1 VKFQILGPLEV
12 MTSTGPLAISA
23 KRLRALLALLLL
35 DARAVVSADRLIDG
49 IWPGQP
55 PPSALENVRTYVSQ
69 LRALFSS
76 TDGGPAR
83 AECPARQSRLQTHP
97 AGYRL
102 LVEPE
107 ELDLLRFDAM
117 ATAGSRALAAGND
130 VSAGAFLGQAVELWR
145 GTPLPE
151 LVLGPSA
158 QAKIVAVEERY
169 RQVQTEWIR
178 ARLGLGHHA
187 ELLPLLCQLIEERP
201 CDEGLRAMLMS
212 ALYRAGRSG
221 EALTAFVNARN
232 TLIRELGVEPGAE
245 LRQIQAA
252 ILSGNPVTPRPLAAA
267 QAVATSYATVP
278 HHLPAIGPVLIG
290 RDRELD
296 AVTALADPA
305 DSNSERAAVL
315 AMSGPPGAG
324 KTATAVAAAAKVAA
338 AYPAGQLYL
347 DLGGS
352 TERPVTAGEA
362 IARLL
367 TGLGFSIGPETAA
380 AQAEECQLL
389 YRSLL
394 AERRMVVV
402 LDDAVDAA
410 QVRPLIPGQ
419 GPSLVIVTSRR
430 YLAGVGCTIRLNLDP
445 LPTADGLHLLGSIIG
460 VSRVAAEHGAA
471 CAIVLACGG
480 LPLAIEIA
488 GTRLAALSR
497 HPLQFLADRLAVRD
511 RLLDELSVDGLSLT
525 PLFAASYGRLDEQ
538 ARLCFRAIGLLDP
551 NHITGDVLAEPLHLP
566 ARLADRHLERL
577 VYEGLLQTTGAD
589 EYGSRYRMPTVLHA
603 YARTQLTI
611 EGIEPLTCRAS
622 A

>member
-1 VKFQILGPLEV
+1 
-12 MTSTGPLAISA
+12 MLAI
-23 KRLRALLALLLL
+23 LLL
-35 DARAVVSADRLIDG
+35 DARTVVSADRLIDG

-55 PPSALENVRTYVSQ
+55 PPSALENVRTYVNQ
-69 LRALFSS
+69 LRTLFSS
-76 TDGGPAR
+76 TDGGPAQ
-83 AECPARQSRLQTHP
+83 AEGPARQSRLQTHP

-102 LVEPE
+102 HVEPE
-107 ELDLLRFDAM
+107 ELDLLRFDAL
-117 ATAGSRALAAGND
+117 ATVGRRALAAGT
-130 VSAGAFLGQAVELWR
+130 VVTAAASLGQAVELWR

-187 ELLPLLCQLIEERP
+187 ELLPLLRQLSEERS
-201 CDEGLRAMLMS
+201 CDEGLRAMLMT

-221 EALTAFVNARN
+221 EALTAFVDART

-252 ILSGNPVTPRPLAAA
+252 ILSGVPVMPGPPAVTPTLA
-267 QAVATSYATVP
+267 VSYATVP
-278 HHLPAIGPVLIG
+278 HHLPAVRPVLFG

-296 AVTALADPA
+296 AVTALVNPA
-305 DSNSERAAVL
+305 ESESDRAAVL
-315 AMSGPPGAG
+315 TISGSPGAG
-324 KTATAVAAAAKVAA
+324 KTATAVAAAARVAA

-352 TERPVTAGEA
+352 TERPMAAGGA

-367 TGLGFSIGPETAA
+367 AGLGFSIGLETAA
-380 AQAEECQLL
+380 TQAEECQLL

-394 AERRMVVV
+394 AERRMLVV
-402 LDDAVDAA
+402 LDDAVDEA

-419 GPSLVIVTSRR
+419 GPSLIIVTSRR
-430 YLAGVGCTIRLNLDP
+430 YLAGVGCSVRLNLDP
-445 LPTADGLHLLGSIIG
+445 LRTADGLRMLGSIIG
-460 VSRVAAEHGAA
+460 VSRVHAEPEAAS
-471 CAIVLACGG
+471 AIVQACGG

-497 HPLQFLADRLAVRD
+497 HPVQFLADRLAVRD
-511 RLLDELSVDGLSLT
+511 RLLDELSLDGLSLT
-525 PLFAASYGRLDEQ
+525 PLFASSYGRLDEQ
-538 ARLCFRAIGLLDP
+538 ARLCFRAAGLLDP
-551 NHITGDVLAEPLHLP
+551 DHITGHALAGPLRLP
-566 ARLADRHLERL
+566 VRLADRHLERL
-577 VYEGLLQTTGAD
+577 VYEGLIQPTGAD
-589 EYGSRYRMPTVLHA
+589 EFGSCYRMSTVLHA

-611 EGIEPLTCRAS
+611 EGIEPRTCRVS